1 MREAMSFLP
10 GRTGV
15 IVIGHGLDL
24 SCGVSSRMRKTSAAG
39 VLASLSGS
47 PYCGED
53 DSPRRPLR
61 PCWTVFLRILRGILL
76 PIRRMR

>member
-1 MREAMSFLP
+1 MREATSFLP

-24 SCGVSSRMRKTSAAG
+24 SGGVSSRMRKTSAAG

-47 PYCGED
+47 PYGGRTIRHVARCGLAGRCFCA
-53 DSPRRPLR
+53 S
-61 PCWTVFLRILRGILL
+61 CGVFCYRSGA
-76 PIRRMR
+76 